1 MFNRFFNYIKS
12 FFLIL
17 SNINRINEKKPK
29 FLFYSESKSY
39 LKYGYLIIK
48 YLSKKHPGEV
58 YYVSSDIN
66 DRVLDLDVKNIYVGN
81 GFLLL
86 YFFKS
91 VFAENLFMTLT
102 DLNNSIIKRNKFV
115 RNYIYYF
122 HGAVSTTKVYTS
134 TAFDNY
140 DTILCNGNYQ
150 VEEIRAREKLEKL
163 KEKKLIKTG
172 FFYFDYMNEKILKK
186 KDANEI
192 LVAPSWNKD
201 KKFYQRRF

>member
-66 DRVLDLDVKNIYVGN
+66 DRVLDLDIIFMLVTVSYYYIFSKCFRRESIYDIN
-81 GFLLL
+81 R
-86 YFFKS
+86 S
-91 VFAENLFMTLT
+91 E
-102 DLNNSIIKRNKFV
+102 
-115 RNYIYYF
+115 
-122 HGAVSTTKVYTS
+122 
-134 TAFDNY
+134 
-140 DTILCNGNYQ
+140 
-150 VEEIRAREKLEKL
+150 
-163 KEKKLIKTG
+163 
-172 FFYFDYMNEKILKK
+172 
-186 KDANEI
+186 
-192 LVAPSWNKD
+192 
-201 KKFYQRRF
+201 